1 MIQIDWKPSHR
12 ILRNFGMIGVVA
24 FSAFAALIHYQV
36 GMFKMIPG
44 TPPVIYTLL
53 GLAGYCGLF
62 ALVAPPAL
70 KWLYILLTVVSF
82 PIGFVVSY
90 IVVLAMF
97 FLVIT
102 PIALVFKVIGR
113 DPMNRIFDPSLSSYW
128 ISRTPPATAKR
139 YFQQF

>member
-1 MIQIDWKPSHR
+1 MIQIDWKPSNR
-12 ILRNFGMIGVVA
+12 ILRNFGLIGVVA
-24 FSAFAALIHYQV
+24 FSAFAGLIRYDF
-36 GMFKMIPG
+36 GWFDKIPG

-90 IVVLAMF
+90 VVVLVMF

-102 PIALVFKVIGR
+102 PIAMVFKLIGR
-113 DPMNRIFDPSLSSYW
+113 DPMNRRFNPSLASYW
-128 ISRTPPATAKR
+128 IARTPPATAKR